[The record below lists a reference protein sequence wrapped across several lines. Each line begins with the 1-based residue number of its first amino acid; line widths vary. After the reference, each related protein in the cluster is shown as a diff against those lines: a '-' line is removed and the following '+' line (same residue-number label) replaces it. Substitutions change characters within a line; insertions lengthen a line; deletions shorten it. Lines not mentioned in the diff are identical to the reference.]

1 MNMSFARLFAAV
13 ALAGGAIVYAA
24 QLPDEPPKQFGSS
37 VTGAFEG
44 WYDSPDGTHN
54 FLVGY
59 LNRNRQREED
69 IPLGP
74 NNHIDVAGGAIPGLS
89 GPDMGQPTHFLP
101 GRQTGLFTVSVPKS
115 FPTNSRLTWTLTM
128 NGETNVVPFT
138 LKADYN
144 VSPFEDEAV
153 GNKPPIAH
161 FFTEAAKGMQ
171 GPIASMANAFTKSTS
186 VSTPL
191 ALPLWAED
199 DAKYTSGTNAP
210 LTGNRPPVRVSW
222 SKYRGP
228 GTVTFDKA
236 RPEMKTLAGGEPN
249 QPYKGQ
255 TSATAKFSA
264 PGEYVLHAYV
274 NDYSG
279 FGEYCCWTTA
289 LVKVNV
295 TP

>member
-1 MNMSFARLFAAV
+1 MNLSFARLFAAV
-13 ALAGGAIVYAA
+13 AIVGGAIVYAA

-54 FLVGY
+54 FLIGY
-59 LNRNRQREED
+59 LNRNRQREVD
-69 IPLGP
+69 IPIGP
-74 NNHIDVAGGAIPGLS
+74 NNHMDPN
-89 GPDMGQPTHFLP
+89 GPDLGQPSHFLP
-101 GRQTGLFTVSVPKS
+101 GRQTGLFTVSVPKA
-115 FPTNSRLTWTLTM
+115 FPTTGRLTWTLTI
-128 NGETNVVPFT
+128 NGETNVIPLT
-138 LKADYN
+138 LKPDYN

-153 GNKPPIAH
+153 GNTPPALHMFEQNAPAI
-161 FFTEAAKGMQ
+161 Q
-171 GPIASMANAFTKSTS
+171 GPIASMQRALSRTTTVAK
-186 VSTPL
+186 PL
-191 ALPLWAED
+191 DLPLWADD
-199 DAKYTSGTNAP
+199 DAKYTSGTSAP
-210 LTGNRPPVRVSW
+210 LTGDRVPVRVSW

-236 RPEMKTLAGGEPN
+236 RPEMKTLAGGKVN

-255 TSATAKFSA
+255 TSATAKFSE
-264 PGEYVLHAYV
+264 PGEYVLHAYI

-279 FGEYCCWTTA
+279 FGEYCCWTTV

>member
-1 MNMSFARLFAAV
+1 MNLSFARLFAA
-13 ALAGGAIVYAA
+13 AAIAGGAIVYAA

-37 VTGAFEG
+37 VTGSFEG

-59 LNRNRQREED
+59 LNRNRQREVD
-69 IPLGP
+69 IPIGP
-74 NNHIDVAGGAIPGLS
+74 NNHMDPN
-89 GPDMGQPTHFLP
+89 GPDLGQPSHFLP
-101 GRQTGLFTVSVPKS
+101 GRQTGVFTVSVPKS
-115 FPTNSRLTWTLTM
+115 FPPTARLTWTLAM
-128 NGETNVVPFT
+128 NGDTNVIPLT
-138 LKADYN
+138 LKPEYN

-153 GNKPPIAH
+153 GNTPPVLHMFEQNAPP
-161 FFTEAAKGMQ
+161 MR
-171 GPIASMANAFTKSTS
+171 GPIASMQHALTRTTS
-186 VSTPL
+186 VAKPL
-191 ALPLWAED
+191 DLPLWADD

-210 LTGNRPPVRVSW
+210 LTSERAPVRVSW

-236 RPEMKTLAGGEPN
+236 RPEMKTIAGGKVN

-255 TSATAKFSA
+255 TSATAKFSE
-264 PGEYVLHAYV
+264 PGDYVLHAYI

-279 FGEYCCWTTA
+279 FGEYCCWTTV
-289 LVKVNV
+289 LIKVNV